1 MLLTANQ
8 QLLRKTEEFVLE
20 ITDLE
25 SESLFPPFPF
35 VDIGNFTYQVI
46 KIYKNWKIY
55 KHYSTDLVQLFLQRN
70 SFLAV
75 VARISMAS
83 HFLGPFIFPLSGA
96 AGVPGFTAA
105 QMS

>member
-1 MLLTANQ
+1 MLLTTNQ

-46 KIYKNWKIY
+46 KIYKN
-55 KHYSTDLVQLFLQRN
+55 
-70 SFLAV
+70 
-75 VARISMAS
+75 
-83 HFLGPFIFPLSGA
+83 
-96 AGVPGFTAA
+96 
-105 QMS
+105 